1 MFFKL
6 FQRLNHQKNFPY
18 FICTPL
24 IYGIGAASEHIFM
37 ASAYAKNKNKK
48 LLIVKINIL
57 KRLLKYNICNNALF
71 DSLIINGKSQDKR
84 NFLYRIISFLINMEF
99 ALRRFLAILFKNFF
113 KINLNETFRFAHIG
127 TLDFFTEQKNVPYE
141 DIVPLYDDNQKIELK
156 ADDLER
162 CKNQFKNYNPENKK
176 IVCLHVRDE
185 NYYKDRN
192 RRSYRNSTIDNY
204 IDLIK
209 FLINKGYLVVRLGDV
224 SSNKINFK
232 NINFIDYP
240 KASFRSEEMDL
251 YLIQLCDFFIGTP
264 SGPMDTAYLFNKP
277 LLLTNLYDIY
287 PSFLR
292 KKIDRGLL
300 RKIKRKDNGK
310 VLSLKEFISKDINYH
325 QTQVNI
331 RDLQFIENSSTEL
344 LEAVQEFVQNLETF
358 YYVNKEIEF
367 NEKQLKLR
375 ILLNKRLEEI
385 YNDEVI
391 KKDCFKND
399 LWKKTHFLKII
410 KRFKSCKG
418 TYTLTSLNS
427 L

>member
-6 FQRLNHQKNFPY
+6 FQKLNRKKYFPY

-37 ASAYAKNKNKK
+37 ASAYAKIKNKK
-48 LLIVKINIL
+48 LLIVKINIF
-57 KRLLKYNICNNALF
+57 KKLLKYNICNNALF
-71 DSLIINGKSQDKR
+71 DSLVINGDSQVKKNFLCKIIN
-84 NFLYRIISFLINMEF
+84 LLINIEF
-99 ALRRFLAILFKNFF
+99 AVRRVLAIFFKNFL

-127 TLDFFTEQKNVPYE
+127 TIDFFTEQKNVAYD
-141 DIVPLYDDNQKIELK
+141 DILPLYENNQMIELK
-156 ADDLER
+156 VDDFEK

-185 NYYKDRN
+185 NYYKDRH

-209 FLINKGYLVVRLGDV
+209 FLIKKNYLVVRLGDA
-224 SSNKINFK
+224 SANNINFK
-232 NINFIDYP
+232 NSNFIDYP
-240 KASFRSEEMDL
+240 KVNFRSEEMDL
-251 YLIQLCDFFIGTP
+251 YLIQSCDFFIGTP
-264 SGPMDTAYLFNKP
+264 SGLMDTAYLFNKP

-300 RKIKRKDNGK
+300 RKIIRKDNGK
-310 VLSLKEFISKDINYH
+310 ALTLKEFISKDINYH

-331 RDLQFIENSSTEL
+331 RDLQFIENSSKEL
-344 LEAVQEFVQNLETF
+344 LEAVQEFVQNLETY
-358 YYVNKEIEF
+358 YYVNKEIKF
-367 NEKQLKLR
+367 NEKQLKLK

-385 YNDEVI
+385 YNEEVI
-391 KKDCFKND
+391 KKDYFKD
-399 LWKKTHFLKII
+399 QLWKKNHFLKII

-418 TYTLTSLNS
+418 TFTLTSLNC